1 MSPLQLTALFWL
13 CVHNG
18 GDLASK
24 SPNKTERLSILSA
37 RLCAGIIGQVM
48 PQRLSK
54 EFGCAG
60 IGDSGNV
67 LVFSKAPPG
76 SDCST
81 NTPPVTHIPGDGK
94 THTSIG
100 PCSAIIFA
108 KAFHSCTNSRCSHK
122 PTVPSALTLAHN
134 MPIEPHTDILT
145 HTHTGAPLWHFCYY
159 FLTCVFTST
168 FTVIRAHIASA
179 VLSRAK
185 WFVMICLD
193 RGIVFPLRMGS
204 LDGAFSSGC
213 VHTAGGASVFAATL
227 SVYKESTYCMP
238 PLCVGCAPRT
248 GQHVAWHYKYHAGPD
263 ALGCFL
269 HSEEVIMS
277 FVSTWA

>member
-1 MSPLQLTALFWL
+1 MRGLEIVVTL
-13 CVHNG
+13 
-18 GDLASK
+18 
-24 SPNKTERLSILSA
+24 
-37 RLCAGIIGQVM
+37 
-48 PQRLSK
+48 
-54 EFGCAG
+54 
-60 IGDSGNV
+60 

-81 NTPPVTHIPGDGK
+81 NTHPRRREK
-94 THTSIG
+94 THTSTG
-100 PCSAIIFA
+100 LCSAIIFT
-108 KAFHSCTNSRCSHK
+108 KAFHSCTNSRRSHK
-122 PTVPSALTLAHN
+122 PTVPSAMTLAHN
-134 MPIEPHTDILT
+134 MPAEPHSDILT
-145 HTHTGAPLWHFCYY
+145 HTHIGAPLWHFCYY

-227 SVYKESTYCMP
+227 SVYKEGTYCTP

-248 GQHVAWHYKYHAGPD
+248 GQHIAWCYKYHAGPG
-263 ALGCFL
+263 AFGFLVFFSVQWRSCHVFCVNMSLKEHVQSSSSIRCFGNIKF
-269 HSEEVIMS
+269 EQ
-277 FVSTWA
+277 T